1 VTTPRSRFLILMLAL
16 IGGLYGEDPVRPLP
30 NLEQQA
36 QVKELITTMIN
47 SLYAGQ
53 AEPSLDLT
61 HPKII
66 AMMGGREAA
75 ERTMAGVIAKIQ
87 AASMK
92 LESLVIAP
100 EPVFYQ
106 GTKHLHV
113 IVESTI
119 IISFPM
125 HRVES
130 RAFRLGILQDGGWRF
145 AEGSRLT
152 PAMMTD
158 LFPDFPPG
166 IELPKT
172 WQRPVDTP

>member
-1 VTTPRSRFLILMLAL
+1 MANSLPCLLLLLFAL
-16 IGGLYGEDPVRPLP
+16 VGGAYGEDPVRPTP

-36 QVKELITTMIN
+36 QVKALFTTMIN

-53 AEPSLDLT
+53 AEPSLNLT

-75 ERTMAGVIAKIQ
+75 ERTMAGVIEKMR
-87 AASMK
+87 AAGMK

-106 GTKHLHV
+106 GKEHLHV

-119 IISFPM
+119 IISLPAQRM
-125 HRVES
+125 ES
-130 RAFRLGILQDGGWRF
+130 RAFRLGILLNDGWRF

-152 PAMMTD
+152 PAMMTL
-158 LFPDFPPG
+158 LFPDFPAG
-166 IELPKT
+166 VKLPET
-172 WQRPVDTP
+172 WQKPVESP